1 MKCEMIT
8 QEGYA
13 SLPEQKINKI
23 KVSETT
29 AFLGKLLVDKNTVML
44 NGKQLNERNEAP
56 SMRP

>member
-1 MKCEMIT
+1 MIT